1 MPWPSPVKM
10 AFKTV
15 IRTIVNGSTKI
26 EFSTFQNNRAF
37 FASASLSVLIKYTIF
52 CKFRLL
58 EYSMYSAIPF
68 RHSVSPPFLPIG
80 SLLLL
85 LFREN
90 NCNFRKCWSYVQ
102 SFKYLCRVHIF
113 CRHTKVQLHDTFLK
127 GDYAHL
133 ISRPLSLFCLRH
145 IPNFARRFFVPNF
158 SFPGLLSKN

>member
-1 MPWPSPVKM
+1 M

-15 IRTIVNGSTKI
+15 IRSIVNGSTKI
-26 EFSTFQNNRAF
+26 EFSIFQNNRAF

-68 RHSVSPPFLPIG
+68 CHSVSPPFLPIG

-90 NCNFRKCWSYVQ
+90 NCYFRKCWSYVQ

-113 CRHTKVQLHDTFLK
+113 CRHTKVELHDTFLK

-133 ISRPLSLFCLRH
+133 ISGPLSLFCLRH